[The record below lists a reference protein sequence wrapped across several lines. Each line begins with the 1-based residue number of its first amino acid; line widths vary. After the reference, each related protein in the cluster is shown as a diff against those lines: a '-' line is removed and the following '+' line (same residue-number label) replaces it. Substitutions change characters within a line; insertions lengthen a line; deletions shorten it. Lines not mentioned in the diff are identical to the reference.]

1 LVFRPFA
8 GIEII
13 MTYLPPHEALS
24 LVKPGDRVFVHG
36 SAATPLTLLHALF
49 DRASELRDVELISI
63 STLGDIGLDKPG
75 VKDAFFIN
83 SLFVSANVRQVVNTQ
98 HGDYVPVFLSEIP
111 RLFDRGI
118 MPIDVALVHV
128 SPPDRHGL
136 CSLGVSVD
144 VARAA
149 VRNAKSIIAQVNPNM
164 PRTHG
169 EGHVHMSRFAAMVE
183 VDDALPE
190 VDYSTRIGDCE
201 RAIAMRCAELI
212 EDGSTLQMGIGAI
225 PDAILGALSGHKD
238 LGIHT
243 EMCSNGIMPL
253 MAKGVIN
260 NRFKKKHPGRVITS
274 FALGTRALY
283 DLFHD
288 NPEFGFLDAQYVND
302 GKVIRANPKVVAINS
317 AIEMDLTGQVC
328 ADSIGTWQY
337 SGVGGQMDFMRGA
350 ALSPGGK
357 PIIAMASTTGK
368 GISKIVP
375 YLKEGAGVVTT
386 RAHMHWVVTEYGTA
400 YLYGKNLRQRA
411 EALIAIAHPQH
422 RELLE
427 KAAFERFG
435 KARG

>member
-1 LVFRPFA
+1 MNDITPQQ
-8 GIEII
+8 
-13 MTYLPPHEALS
+13 ALS
-24 LVKPGDRVFVHG
+24 LIQPGHRVFVHG
-36 SAATPLTLLHALF
+36 SAATPITLLHALF
-49 DRASELRDVELISI
+49 DRASELHDVEVVSI

-75 VKDAFFIN
+75 VKEAFFIN
-83 SLFVSANVRQVVNTQ
+83 SLFVSANVRQVVNTE

-149 VRNAKSIIAQVNPNM
+149 VRNATVLIGQVNPNM

-169 EGHVHMSRFAAMVE
+169 EGHVHISRFHALVP
-183 VDDALPE
+183 VNDALPE
-190 VDYSTRIGDCE
+190 VDYGSEVGDRERRI
-201 RAIAMRCAELI
+201 ATICAGLI

-225 PDAILGALSGHKD
+225 PDAILGALEHHKD

-253 MAKGVIN
+253 LAKGVITN
-260 NRFKKKHPGRVITS
+260 SHKKKHPGRTVTS
-274 FALGTRALY
+274 FALGTRRLY

-288 NPEFGFLDAQYVND
+288 NPDFAFLDAQYVND

-375 YLKEGAGVVTT
+375 FLKPGAGVVTT

-411 EALIAIAHPQH
+411 DALIAIAHPDH
-422 RELLE
+422 REALS

-435 KARG
+435 PSRSRSATG

>member
-1 LVFRPFA
+1 
-8 GIEII
+8 
-13 MTYLPPHEALS
+13 
-24 LVKPGDRVFVHG
+24 
-36 SAATPLTLLHALF
+36 
-49 DRASELRDVELISI
+49 
-63 STLGDIGLDKPG
+63 
-75 VKDAFFIN
+75 
-83 SLFVSANVRQVVNTQ
+83 
-98 HGDYVPVFLSEIP
+98 
-111 RLFDRGI
+111 
-118 MPIDVALVHV
+118 
-128 SPPDRHGL
+128 
-136 CSLGVSVD
+136 VSVD

-149 VRNAKSIIAQVNPNM
+149 VRNATGLIGQVNPNM

-169 EGHVHMSRFAAMVE
+169 EGHVHISRFHALVP
-183 VDDALPE
+183 VNDALPE
-190 VDYSTRIGDCE
+190 VDYGSEVGDRERRI
-201 RAIAMRCAELI
+201 ATICAGLI

-225 PDAILGALSGHKD
+225 PDAILGALEHHKD

-253 MAKGVIN
+253 LAKGVITN
-260 NRFKKKHPGRVITS
+260 SHKKKHPGRTVTS
-274 FALGTRALY
+274 FALGTRRLY

-288 NPEFGFLDAQYVND
+288 NPEFAFLDAQYVND

-375 YLKEGAGVVTT
+375 FLKPGAGVVTT

-411 EALIAIAHPQH
+411 DALIAIAHPDH
-422 RELLE
+422 REALS

-435 KARG
+435 PSRSRSATG

>member
-1 LVFRPFA
+1 
-8 GIEII
+8 
-13 MTYLPPHEALS
+13 MTYLSPHEALS
-24 LVKPGDRVFVHG
+24 LVRPGQRIFVHG
-36 SAATPLTLLHALF
+36 SAATPITLLHALF
-49 DRASELRDVELISI
+49 DRASQLRDVEVISI

-83 SLFVSANVRQVVNTQ
+83 SLFVSANVRQAVNTE
-98 HGDYVPVFLSEIP
+98 HGDYVPIFLSEIP

-149 VRNAKSIIAQVNPNM
+149 VRNAKVLIGQMNPNM

-169 EGHVHMSRFAAMVE
+169 EGHVHVGRFAALVE
-183 VDDALPE
+183 VNDALPE
-190 VDYSTRIGDCE
+190 VDYRTRIGECE
-201 RAIAMRCAELI
+201 RTIARHCAELI

-225 PDAILGALSGHKD
+225 PDAILGALEHHKD

-253 MAKGVIN
+253 MEKGVIT

-274 FALGTRALY
+274 FALGTRQLY

-350 ALSPGGK
+350 ALSDGGK

-375 YLKEGAGVVTT
+375 FLKEGAGVVTT

-411 EALIAIAHPQH
+411 EALIAIAHPDH
-422 RELLE
+422 REALE
-427 KAAFERFG
+427 RAARERFV
-435 KARG
+435 R

>member
-1 LVFRPFA
+1 
-8 GIEII
+8 
-13 MTYLPPHEALS
+13 M
-24 LVKPGDRVFVHG
+24 HG

-49 DRASELRDVELISI
+49 DRAGELHDVELISI
-63 STLGDIGLDKPG
+63 STLGDIGLDRPG
-75 VKDAFFIN
+75 VKEAFFIN
-83 SLFVSANVRQVVNTQ
+83 SLFVSANVRKVVNTER
-98 HGDYVPVFLSEIP
+98 GDYVPIFLSEIP

-118 MPIDVALVHV
+118 MPIDVALIHV

-149 VRNAKSIIAQVNPNM
+149 VRNAKTIIAQVNPSM

-169 EGHVHMSRFAAMVE
+169 EGHVHVSRFAAMVE
-183 VDDALPE
+183 VDDTLPE
-190 VDYSTRIGDCE
+190 VDYRTRIGDCE
-201 RAIAMRCAELI
+201 RAIASRCAELI
-212 EDGSTLQMGIGAI
+212 QDGSTLQMGIGAI
-225 PDAILGALSGHKD
+225 PDAILGALSDHKD
-238 LGIHT
+238 LGVHT

-253 MAKGVIN
+253 LEQGVIT
-260 NRFKKKHPGRVITS
+260 NRFKKKHPGRVVTS
-274 FALGTRALY
+274 FALGTRKLY

-288 NPEFGFLDAQYVND
+288 NPEFAFLDAQYVND

-350 ALSPGGK
+350 ALSDGGR

-368 GISKIVP
+368 GVSKIVP

-411 EALIAIAHPQH
+411 EALIAIAHPDHQEALD
-422 RELLE
+422 R
-427 KAAFERFG
+427 AARERFD
-435 KARG
+435 R

>member
-1 LVFRPFA
+1 MNYISPQEAVALVQ
-8 GIEII
+8 
-13 MTYLPPHEALS
+13 
-24 LVKPGDRVFVHG
+24 PGHRVFVHG

-75 VKDAFFIN
+75 VHDAFFIN
-83 SLFVSANVRQVVNTQ
+83 SLFVSENVRKVVNTER
-98 HGDYVPVFLSEIP
+98 GDYVPVFLSEIP

-149 VRNAKSIIAQVNPNM
+149 VRNARVLIGQVNPHM

-169 EGHVHMSRFAAMVE
+169 EGHVHISRFHALVE
-183 VDDALPE
+183 VNDALPE
-190 VDYSTRIGDCE
+190 VDYRTRIGECE
-201 RAIAMRCAELI
+201 RTIARHCAGLI

-225 PDAILGALSGHKD
+225 PDAILGALEHHKE

-243 EMCSNGIMPL
+243 EMCSNGIIPL
-253 MAKGVIN
+253 LEKGVVTN
-260 NRFKKKHPGRVITS
+260 SHKKKHPGRVVTS
-274 FALGTRALY
+274 FGLGTRQLY

-288 NPEFGFLDAQYVND
+288 NPDFAFLDAQYVND

-368 GISKIVP
+368 GLSKIVP
-375 YLKEGAGVVTT
+375 FLKQGAGVVTT

-411 EALIAIAHPQH
+411 EALIAIAHPDH
-422 RELLE
+422 REALS
-427 KAAFERFG
+427 AAARERF
-435 KARG
+435 AR